1 MQGEE
6 GLTPD
11 WGAEILH
18 AVVQLILSATTR
30 AICALSLKTQ
40 HGKKKKKKD
49 FIKTAQMFLPPRS
62 LLYFPTT
69 LTYEA

>member
-1 MQGEE
+1 MQGDE

-11 WGAEILH
+11 WGTEILH
-18 AVVQLILSATTR
+18 AVVQLTLSATTR
-30 AICALSLKTQ
+30 EICTEPEHSTQ
-40 HGKKKKKKD
+40 ERKKKD
-49 FIKTAQMFLPPRS
+49 FIKTAQMFLPPGS